1 MYMDRTK
8 ELFAGL
14 IDRPPLTDQLLQRP
28 PFRFLH
34 DVIKITI
41 QNTGFL
47 MDKFTSEE
55 MDASNITDKMAK
67 TSFLKTL
74 IKALNDDGSLKD
86 VKAAKIIAGKEPE
99 MTNLMLQKLAID
111 AAAFRDSKL
120 KAPTKE
126 RKQTKEKKAHKK
138 EHNNKGVKRKSNHN
152 GSKKAENAKRN
163 SNRSKEKIR
172 EESENKSMIIKQM
185 IGSNERRDSIGE
197 GHFEDTAPETSSMK
211 MEQAIHTDQELLA
224 TSKAEDS
231 GIVDVTINET
241 EQPLAPIALKEQLRL
256 STSSGRPRTSV
267 SRMGTAAARPAPPKI
282 KKKRVEETERKPEIN
297 MKTSA
302 VIIGERKQSDE
313 YFFIVEVEPSYNQI
327 DRTNADEIITKEHGS
342 LVRKI
347 LETKKELEDKVE
359 KESYNAA
366 ISVFDEKDQARSQQ
380 ELTDLQRTMQ
390 RITQTT
396 HLLARFL
403 DNAQEDA
410 ESMFKEME
418 EWRLESSKNIY
429 DLRERKANVDGSSES
444 LLLRLNQLDEQIKE
458 VKDAI
463 VQTKAKVIAN
473 EEKIRILVNNI

>member
-282 KKKRVEETERKPEIN
+282 KKNEWKKLNE
-297 MKTSA
+297 
-302 VIIGERKQSDE
+302 
-313 YFFIVEVEPSYNQI
+313 NQKLHPI
-327 DRTNADEIITKEHGS
+327 KIMWSSRHIITKEHGS